1 MPSCPGADGP
11 ASQGCSANSTTAL
24 RLRGALQ
31 RRTSSAMLVA
41 AATAIV
47 TLALPTPA
55 HADLPTTVAR
65 IKPSILVVGT
75 YRATDS
81 PRFRMRGTGFVVA
94 DGNHAITNAH
104 VMPEATEN
112 RDGMSIVV
120 QVRRPSGELSMRQ
133 ATVLQVD
140 RVHDLALM
148 RFEGAAAPAL
158 RVGDSNTV
166 REGQAVAFMG
176 FPIGGA
182 LGFSPVTHRALISSI
197 TPAAM
202 PTPSASQLNAAT
214 IRGVRAG
221 PFDIFQ
227 LDGTAYPGNSGGPL
241 FDPVSGDVLGVV
253 NMVFIKG
260 SRESALSQPSGISYA
275 IPSRFVTDLIADAL
289 RK

>member
-1 MPSCPGADGP
+1 MLGPMTRSGP
-11 ASQGCSANSTTAL
+11 ASVGRAPGGMAD
-24 RLRGALQ
+24 
-31 RRTSSAMLVA
+31 RRHVILGA
-41 AATAIV
+41 AAAI
-47 TLALPTPA
+47 ALLIAVPSA
-55 HADLPTTVAR
+55 RADLPDTVAR
-65 IKPSILVVGT
+65 IKPSVVVVGT
-75 YRATDS
+75 FRATDS

-94 DGNHAITNAH
+94 DGNHAVTNAH
-104 VMPEATEN
+104 VLPEATEN
-112 RDGMSIVV
+112 MAGMTVVV
-120 QVRRPSGELSMRQ
+120 QVRRPGGDLSMRQ

-148 RFEGAAAPAL
+148 RFEGAAAPAMQ
-158 RVGDSNTV
+158 VGDSSAV

-182 LGFSPVTHRALISSI
+182 LGFSSVTHRALISSI

-202 PTPSASQLNAAT
+202 PTPTARQLNAAT
-214 IRGVRAG
+214 IRSVRAG

-241 FDPVSGDVLGVV
+241 FDPESGVVLGVV

-275 IPSRFVTDLIADAL
+275 IPSRFVAELIADGL

>member
-1 MPSCPGADGP
+1 MRGFMMSPDSTAVLRTRGFAQCRRAMLGAAALALSCP
-11 ASQGCSANSTTAL
+11 SAL
-24 RLRGALQ
+24 
-31 RRTSSAMLVA
+31 
-41 AATAIV
+41 
-47 TLALPTPA
+47 
-55 HADLPTTVAR
+55 ADLPDTVAR

-94 DGNHAITNAH
+94 DGNHAVTNAH
-104 VMPEATEN
+104 VLPEATEN
-112 RDGMSIVV
+112 MTGMTVVV
-120 QVRRPSGELSMRQ
+120 QVRRPGGELSMRQ

-148 RFEGAAAPAL
+148 RFEGAAAPPMQL
-158 RVGDSNTV
+158 GDSTAV
-166 REGQAVAFMG
+166 REGQAVAFTG

-182 LGFSPVTHRALISSI
+182 LGFSTVTHRALISSI

-202 PTPSASQLNAAT
+202 PTPTARHLNAAT
-214 IRGVRAG
+214 IRSVRAG

-241 FDPVSGDVLGVV
+241 FDPETGAVLGVV

-260 SRESALSQPSGISYA
+260 SRESALSQPSGISSA
-275 IPSRFVTDLIADAL
+275 IPSRFVAELIEDGL

>member
-1 MPSCPGADGP
+1 MGP
-11 ASQGCSANSTTAL
+11 ACSERRS
-24 RLRGALQ
+24 GASQ
-31 RRTSSAMLVA
+31 RRTLLTLLIA
-41 AATAIV
+41 APLAIATL
-47 TLALPTPA
+47 TLPTPA
-55 HADLPTTVAR
+55 HADLPDTVAR

-75 YRATDS
+75 HRVTDS

-104 VMPEATEN
+104 VLPEATEYPT
-112 RDGMSIVV
+112 GMTLAV
-120 QVRRPSGELSMRQ
+120 QVRRPGGELSMRQ
-133 ATVLQVD
+133 ATLLQVD

-148 RFEGAAAPAL
+148 RFEGAAAPPL
-158 RVGDSNTV
+158 RVGDSNAV
-166 REGQAVAFMG
+166 REGQAVAFTG

-182 LGFSPVTHRALISSI
+182 LGFSTVTHRALISSI

-202 PTPSASQLNAAT
+202 PTPTARVLNEAT
-214 IRGVRAG
+214 IRSVRAG

-241 FDPVSGDVLGVV
+241 FDPETGDVLGVV

-275 IPSRFVTDLIADAL
+275 IPSRFVSALIESGL

>member
-1 MPSCPGADGP
+1 MRSDDSASAGGAGGF
-11 ASQGCSANSTTAL
+11 SG
-24 RLRGALQ
+24 
-31 RRTSSAMLVA
+31 RRIFLGA
-41 AATAIV
+41 AAA
-47 TLALPTPA
+47 ALLMAGPSA
-55 HADLPTTVAR
+55 RADLPDTVAR
-65 IKPSILVVGT
+65 VKPSVVVVGT
-75 YRATDS
+75 FRATDS

-94 DGNHAITNAH
+94 DGNHAVTNAH
-104 VMPEATEN
+104 VLPEATEN
-112 RDGMSIVV
+112 MAGMTVVV
-120 QVRRPSGELSMRQ
+120 QVRRPGGDLSMRQ

-148 RFEGAAAPAL
+148 RFEGAAAPVMQ
-158 RVGDSNTV
+158 VGDSGAV

-182 LGFSPVTHRALISSI
+182 LGFSPVTHRALVSSI

-202 PTPSASQLNAAT
+202 PTPTARHLNAAT
-214 IRGVRAG
+214 IRSVRAG

-241 FDPVSGDVLGVV
+241 FDPESGAVLGVV

-275 IPSRFVTDLIADAL
+275 IPSRFVAELIEDGL

>member
-1 MPSCPGADGP
+1 MDAPAIMLGPMTRYGP
-11 ASQGCSANSTTAL
+11 ASVGRAPGGMAD
-24 RLRGALQ
+24 
-31 RRTSSAMLVA
+31 RRHVILGA
-41 AATAIV
+41 AAAI
-47 TLALPTPA
+47 ALLIAVPSA
-55 HADLPTTVAR
+55 RADLPDTVAR
-65 IKPSILVVGT
+65 IKPSVVVVGT
-75 YRATDS
+75 FRATDS

-94 DGNHAITNAH
+94 DGNHAVTNAH
-104 VMPEATEN
+104 VLPEATEN
-112 RDGMSIVV
+112 MAGMTVVV
-120 QVRRPSGELSMRQ
+120 QVRRPGGDLSMRQ

-140 RVHDLALM
+140 RVHDLAFM
-148 RFEGAAAPAL
+148 RFEGAAAPAMQ
-158 RVGDSNTV
+158 VGDSSAV

-182 LGFSPVTHRALISSI
+182 LGFSSVTHRALISSI

-202 PTPSASQLNAAT
+202 PTPTARQLNAAT
-214 IRGVRAG
+214 IRSVRAG

-241 FDPVSGDVLGVV
+241 FDPESGVVLGVV

-275 IPSRFVTDLIADAL
+275 IPSRFVAELIEDGL

>member
-1 MPSCPGADGP
+1 MRFGSVC
-11 ASQGCSANSTTAL
+11 ASLGRATGGVAC
-24 RLRGALQ
+24 
-31 RRTSSAMLVA
+31 RRQVLFLGA
-41 AATAIV
+41 AAAV
-47 TLALPTPA
+47 LLMAAPRA
-55 HADLPTTVAR
+55 RADLPDTVAR
-65 IKPSILVVGT
+65 IKPSVVVVGT

-94 DGNHAITNAH
+94 DGNHAVTNAH
-104 VMPEATEN
+104 VLPEATEN
-112 RDGMSIVV
+112 MAGMTVVV
-120 QVRRPSGELSMRQ
+120 QVRRPDGDLSMRQ
-133 ATVLQVD
+133 ATVLRVD

-148 RFEGAAAPAL
+148 RFEGAAAPAMQ
-158 RVGDSNTV
+158 VGDSTAV

-182 LGFSPVTHRALISSI
+182 LGFSAVTHRALISSI

-202 PTPSASQLNAAT
+202 PTPTARQLNAAT
-214 IRGVRAG
+214 IRSVRAG

-241 FDPVSGDVLGVV
+241 FDPESGVVLGVV

-275 IPSRFVTDLIADAL
+275 IPSRFVAELIEDGL

>member
-1 MPSCPGADGP
+1 MRDDGGNNGVWRQLLVVSAVVLIALFSFSGQP
-11 ASQGCSANSTTAL
+11 AL
-24 RLRGALQ
+24 
-31 RRTSSAMLVA
+31 
-41 AATAIV
+41 
-47 TLALPTPA
+47 
-55 HADLPTTVAR
+55 ADLPDTVAR
-65 IKPSILVVGT
+65 IKPSVLVVGT
-75 YRATDS
+75 FRATDS

-94 DGNHAITNAH
+94 DGNHAVTNAH
-104 VMPEATEN
+104 VLPEATEN
-112 RDGMSIVV
+112 MTGMSVVV
-120 QVRRPSGELSMRQ
+120 QVRRPDGELSMRQ

-148 RFEGAAAPAL
+148 RFEGAAAPAM
-158 RVGDSNTV
+158 RVGDSGTV

-182 LGFSPVTHRALISSI
+182 LGFSSVTHRAMVSSI

-202 PTPSASQLNAAT
+202 PTPTARHLNAAT
-214 IRGVRAG
+214 IRSVRAG

-241 FDPVSGDVLGVV
+241 FDPDSGEVLGVV

-275 IPSRFVTDLIADAL
+275 IPSRFVAELIDEGM
-289 RK
+289 RR